1 MDLDK
6 KAYIFPGQ
14 GSQFVGMGK
23 GLYSNYPIARDLF
36 NRANAVM
43 DTDLAK
49 ICFEGP
55 EEELKQTQ
63 ITQPAIFVHSMVVF
77 ELIRNSVPL
86 PQAVAGHSLGEYS
99 ALVAAGALDF
109 EEGLKLVKIRGS
121 LMAQAGEI
129 RPGTMAAIIGLDG
142 PQVDQVCKVAETAGI
157 VCTANYNSPGQIVI
171 SGEAVAVRA
180 AMELAISAG
189 AKRAI
194 ELVVS
199 GAFHSPLMENA
210 AGGLLNALQSADI
223 KKASIP
229 VYTNV
234 QATAVNEAEEIRDL
248 LYQQLTHPVRWQEI
262 IEHMAAAGITT
273 FVEIGPGRVLSGLN
287 KRIVRELDTATVGTA
302 EEVAALL
309 TV

>member
-1 MDLDK
+1 MEK
-6 KAYIFPGQ
+6 EAYVFPGQ

-23 GLYSNYPIARDLF
+23 DLYANYPIAKDLF
-36 NRANAVM
+36 DRANTIM
-43 DTDLAK
+43 DFDLAR

-77 ELIRNSVPL
+77 ELIRNVVPL
-86 PQAVAGHSLGEYS
+86 PVAVAGHSLGEYS

-109 EEGLKLVKIRGS
+109 EEGLQLVKIRGS
-121 LMAQAGEI
+121 LMAQAGKI
-129 RPGTMAAIIGLDG
+129 QPGTMAAIIGLDG
-142 PQVDQVCKVAETAGI
+142 PQVDQVCKEAETAGI

-171 SGEAVAVRA
+171 SGEVGAVRA
-180 AMELAISAG
+180 AMALAKRAG

-210 AGGLLNALQSADI
+210 AGGLLDALQSARI

-262 IEHMAAAGITT
+262 IEQMTAAGMTT
-273 FVEIGPGRVLSGLN
+273 FVEIGPGSVLSGLIR
-287 KRIVRELDTATVGTA
+287 RIVRELNTAAIGTA

-309 TV
+309 NA